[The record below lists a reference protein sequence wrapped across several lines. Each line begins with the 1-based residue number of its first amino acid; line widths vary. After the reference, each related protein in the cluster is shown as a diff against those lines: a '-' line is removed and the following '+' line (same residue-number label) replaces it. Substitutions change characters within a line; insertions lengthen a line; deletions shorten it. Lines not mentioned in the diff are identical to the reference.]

1 MSYFLL
7 LIPILYFYII
17 FGYYKKIK
25 HISKDFIK
33 NAILICIFIAGIFY
47 LILPDK
53 FSSEIIN
60 TGNIKTITYSS
71 YSLNLFV
78 YFNRLFLLSAILFS
92 ILGLF
97 FKNCKIFKI
106 LNIIYNPIVVL
117 INLFNIKNNLF
128 YLTGYINYR
137 DNFNT
142 FSNLAYL
149 FLLSLILLSSII
161 YIIDESKNKEL
172 FKDYK
177 LYIYS
182 IYFILAS
189 FILINPAITLVIY
202 FNNYTASYLYKTQH
216 YLLILFLISISL
228 FIGYYLKRKSDVFK
242 KVAIYTISISSLIVL
257 LDNYSYLNFLNL
269 SKLPI
274 TIPFICLI
282 SFFISILFK
291 FKKLFYASYF
301 ISVFAVLYNFIYPN
315 LESSIYFINPVS
327 YSFWQT
333 NTYIFIIPVVL
344 LASGYFPIFRSK
356 DNLISVISFSAY
368 FVFLILVDI
377 FFQSVRSSS
386 LFKNTY
392 LDVDYFYLN
401 KDVIVNNITIL
412 KGVKE
417 NYIIN
422 FKYKEVNI
430 KIPYLYLI
438 VVYIS
443 YLFLSVFT
451 ISLSE
456 YFFKNI
462 KVYKEVFFVYKKRLK
477 NNGRKNNLYKKIK
490 KSLGLKNVSKLKD
503 EILKIKEE
511 SQANLKVSNFYKSFD
526 QSDNY
531 TVRDVNFEFEK
542 GDIIG
547 FVGHN
552 GAGKSTCIKTIVGIN
567 DITKGSITICGYDIK
582 ENPEIS
588 KYLIGYVPDN
598 HPLYENL
605 TGYEFIKYVASLYL
619 VKNEDFNKRY
629 QYFIKLFN
637 LEKSIN
643 NYIKT
648 YSHGMK
654 QKISV
659 IASLIHEPKV
669 WILDEPLTGLDPTSV
684 LMIKKCII
692 DHAKKGNIVLFSSHI
707 IEVVENMCNKILL
720 IKSGQIIKN
729 MDVQKACSVYG
740 SLTNLYK
747 ESVLG

>member
-7 LIPILYFYII
+7 LIPIIYTYIL

-25 HISKDFIK
+25 HISKDVIK
-33 NAILICIFIAGIFY
+33 KIILISIFTIGLFY
-47 LILPDK
+47 LILPDN
-53 FSSEIIN
+53 FTSELIN
-60 TGNIKTITYSS
+60 SLDIKTNKYQSQ
-71 YSLNLFV
+71 SLNTFI
-78 YFNRLFLLSAILFS
+78 YFNRLFLLSALLFS
-92 ILGLF
+92 ALGLF
-97 FKNCKIFKI
+97 FKENKIFKI
-106 LNIIYNPIVVL
+106 LNIFYNPVVVF

-128 YLTGYINYR
+128 YLTGNNLYK

-142 FSNLAYL
+142 FSNVVYL
-149 FLLSLILLSSII
+149 YLLSLILLSSII
-161 YIIDESKNKEL
+161 YIVDTIIKKDL
-172 FKDYK
+172 PKDYK
-177 LYIYS
+177 LYIFS
-182 IYFILAS
+182 AYFILAS
-189 FILINPAITLVIY
+189 FFLVNPSITLIVY
-202 FNNYTASYLYKTQH
+202 FNNYKSPYLYKAFH
-216 YLLILFLISISL
+216 YLIIIFAIFIAF
-228 FIGYYLKRKSDVFK
+228 FIGYFIKRKNDETK
-242 KVAIYTISISSLIVL
+242 KIILYSITISSLIIL
-257 LDNYSYLNFLNL
+257 FDNYEYINL
-269 SKLPI
+269 SNLGRLPFNI
-274 TIPFICLI
+274 LFICLV
-282 SFFISILFK
+282 SFFISVVFN
-291 FKKLFYASYF
+291 FKKLFYAAYF
-301 ISVFAVLYNFIYPN
+301 LSAFGVIYKFIFPN
-315 LESSIYFINPVS
+315 LDSSIYFINPLS
-327 YSFWQT
+327 YSFWQL
-333 NTYIFIIPVVL
+333 NIYLFIIPIIL
-344 LASGYFPIFRSK
+344 LSAGYFKIFKSK
-356 DNLISVISFSAY
+356 DNLISTLVFSLY
-368 FVFLILVDI
+368 FVFCILVNI
-377 FFQSVRSSS
+377 FFQSIRDNKV
-386 LFKNTY
+386 FKNTY

-401 KDVIVNNITIL
+401 KDVIVNNIKFL

-422 FKYKEVNI
+422 FKYKAVNI

-443 YLFLSVFT
+443 YLFLSMFT

-462 KVYKEVFFVYKKRLK
+462 DVYKEVFSVYRKRLK

-490 KSLGLKNVSKLKD
+490 KSLGLKNISKLKD

-511 SQANLKVSNFYKSFD
+511 TLANLKVSNFYKSFN

-567 DITKGSITICGYDIK
+567 DITKGSISICGYDIK

-692 DHAKKGNIVLFSSHI
+692 DHAKKGNIVFFSSHI
-707 IEVVENMCNKILL
+707 IEVVENICNKILL
-720 IKSGQIIKN
+720 IKSGQILKN

-747 ESVLG
+747 ESILG